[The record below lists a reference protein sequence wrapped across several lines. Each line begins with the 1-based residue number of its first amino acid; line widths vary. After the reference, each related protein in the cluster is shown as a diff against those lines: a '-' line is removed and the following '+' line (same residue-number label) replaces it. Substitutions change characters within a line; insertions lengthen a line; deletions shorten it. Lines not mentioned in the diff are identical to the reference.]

1 VIEDSVQ
8 QLIRLRGGSPPE
20 SATAIFT
27 QITDPERL
35 GDLFEEILD
44 RFSRIAARLRTDLSL
59 SMLYAELA
67 DVAEYDQSLDR
78 RDAADIIASFRWFST
93 SVPEL
98 KDLFAADIQAVLNAV
113 SERGRATHVIVAIP
127 TSG

>member
-1 VIEDSVQ
+1 
-8 QLIRLRGGSPPE
+8 
-20 SATAIFT
+20 
-27 QITDPERL
+27 
-35 GDLFEEILD
+35 
-44 RFSRIAARLRTDLSL
+44 
-59 SMLYAELA
+59 MLYAELA